1 VWRVRVDRGVAL
13 VGGVVVTP
21 LVAALAVLVLLA
33 DRQAPF
39 VGLPRVGR
47 HGRPFTLW
55 KLRTMRHQ
63 PGAAAT
69 FTVRDDERITALGH
83 RLRRWRLDELPQ
95 LWNVVRGDM
104 ALIGPRPE
112 APEFVDDVDGPWAAV
127 LTVPP
132 GIAGATQVVV
142 HAWEAQVT
150 SLATYRDEVL
160 PRKLEV
166 DAWYV
171 DHATPRVDLD
181 VARSILRSVAQPDR
195 PTAVHR
201 RLADELPATLAA
213 IDEGGR
219 PR

>member
-1 VWRVRVDRGVAL
+1 MWRVRVDRGVAL

-21 LVAALAVLVLLA
+21 LVAALALIVLVV

-47 HGRPFTLW
+47 HGRRFTLW
-55 KLRTMRHQ
+55 KLRTMR
-63 PGAAAT
+63 PGAGTTAT
-69 FTVRDDERITALGH
+69 FTVQDDARVTALGR
-83 RLRRWRLDELPQ
+83 RLRRSRLDELPQ
-95 LWNVVRGDM
+95 LWNVVRGEM

-112 APEFVDDVDGPWAAV
+112 APEFVDDGDGTWQAV
-127 LTVPP
+127 LAAPP

-142 HAWEAQVT
+142 HAWEARIT
-150 SLATYRDEVL
+150 SQTTYRDEVL
-160 PRKLEV
+160 PHKLAV

-171 DHATPRVDLD
+171 EHASPAVDLD
-181 VARSILRSVAQPDR
+181 VTRSILRSVAQPDR

-201 RLADELPATLAA
+201 RLATALPATMAA

-219 PR
+219 AP

>member
-13 VGGVVVTP
+13 VGGVVMTP
-21 LVAALAVLVLLA
+21 LVAALALLVLLG
-33 DRQAPF
+33 DRQRPF

-47 HGRPFTLW
+47 GGRPFTLW
-55 KLRTMRHQ
+55 KLRTMR
-63 PGAAAT
+63 PGTETAPT
-69 FTVRDDERITALGH
+69 FTVRDDERITSLGR

-112 APEFVDDVDGPWAAV
+112 SPEFVDAGTDAWRAV
-127 LTVPP
+127 LAAPP

-142 HAWEAQVT
+142 HAWESRIT
-150 SLATYRDEVL
+150 STTAYRDEVL

-171 DHATPRVDLD
+171 GQASPALDLA
-181 VARSILRSVAQPDR
+181 VARSVLGSVARPDR

-201 RLADELPATLAA
+201 RLAAALPATFAT

-219 PR
+219 AR